1 MYGLLF
7 LLVTEW
13 IMRKATK
20 GKENIIR
27 WKINSKLED
36 LDFAEDIALITSSYQ
51 QMQEKTNQVE
61 TYASKAGLK
70 RNEKKTKM
78 MRRNKKKRKITVSGK
93 ETDDAEEFIYHGAM
107 ANKAGGTDEDVAT
120 T

>member
-1 MYGLLF
+1 M
-7 LLVTEW
+7 
-13 IMRKATK
+13 K
-20 GKENIIR
+20 G
-27 WKINSKLED
+27 
-36 LDFAEDIALITSSYQ
+36 
-51 QMQEKTNQVE
+51 
-61 TYASKAGLK
+61 
-70 RNEKKTKM
+70 NEKKTKM